1 MIEIGT
7 EVFITENTRVLLGL
21 PEGLVYEVKD
31 TLNLDVD
38 KPVVLSCDE
47 MGSDWVEFF
56 SEDELITIT

>member
-7 EVFITENTRVLLGL
+7 EVFITENARVLLGL

-31 TLNLDVD
+31 TLYLDVD